1 MSSWPASPQ
10 VMSTGFAGEP
20 NGTPAITTAYDTP
33 PPVANTISAPSA
45 QPAWVDHEMADEPES
60 HVVVDGDSLERLA
73 GRYLD
78 DPHRGTEIYN
88 LNRDVLTSPD
98 VLPIGV
104 ELKIPDRTSR
114 TSWDRQS
121 RRLGIQNESS
131 LREAAS
137 GNLVPVRPMS
147 SFETVTPRAL
157 LAPPIAAE

>member
-1 MSSWPASPQ
+1 MSGWSASPQ
-10 VMSTGFAGEP
+10 VLSTSISDAP
-20 NGTPAITTAYDTP
+20 NATPAITTAYDTP
-33 PPVANTISAPSA
+33 PPVANSISALTA
-45 QPAWVDHEMADEPES
+45 QPAWADHELADEPES

-78 DPHRGTEIYN
+78 DPHRGAEIYN

-104 ELKIPDRTSR
+104 ELKIPDRTNR

-121 RRLGIQNESS
+121 RRMGIQNESS
-131 LREAAS
+131 VREAAS

-147 SFETVTPRAL
+147 SFENVTPRAL
-157 LAPPIAAE
+157 LSPPVAAE